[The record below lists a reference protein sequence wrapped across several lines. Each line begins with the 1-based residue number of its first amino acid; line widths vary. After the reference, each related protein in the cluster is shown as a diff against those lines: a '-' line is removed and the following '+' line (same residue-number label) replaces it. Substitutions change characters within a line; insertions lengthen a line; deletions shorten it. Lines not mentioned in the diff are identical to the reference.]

1 MVEVMPRLSFNHLP
15 MDPDRTTT
23 VSPRLYGAPEP
34 NPPFVFPMQPEPS
47 DLVDS
52 VEQAS
57 IPDVGR
63 GRHART
69 RSRPQ
74 QLSLHSLPVF
84 EFNPSASS
92 STAAQG
98 ESPARSPTKMTSVPT
113 HSSGHRRNGSELI
126 GGDTRSGALG
136 RINTSPTTGE
146 GTLPPPATSR
156 TGPPGNRRGH
166 AHRRSGALSSHDLS
180 IILRPAT
187 EPGGSSAP
195 TTPSNPPTEGSF
207 PLDIEKATS
216 QPTITNFSQRN
227 PWRPTSHRASVSFES
242 QARPRVEFSDTLEF
256 IPRPLSTISSETSS
270 SLSTIRPNHSLTG
283 SITSIVSGGTSSPPS
298 VKAARSALDTMFE
311 VELSQPR
318 PKTASPTVGRSEQRV
333 RLEEDPTPFKRPSS
347 SSATENPSAEA
358 KDPPS
363 WRTLSGDD
371 HSPRAP
377 RVASFP
383 RARDV
388 TQIDHVSAPEP
399 AKVHRSGPRPSAVA
413 SATSSTTSSRT
424 RTSPEPKRAKRQ
436 RKVKSW
442 AGSILSRRPRQ
453 RDTKEKRDLHRSPT
467 PPVRTVAV
475 ESEFRLEDVSFDE
488 DTTCVI
494 QTPPLHDARPAQIQ
508 TDIPSWKPRESSPVS
523 DPDSTCSVL
532 DLDAALGLFDTP
544 SSAADQDDAASG
556 GFSVARRRM
565 HSSGAT
571 GGFSGPGMHYHRRAE
586 SAPEMMAIN
595 YHAFGFPRLSS
606 NPAMAD
612 VCEEDEEEEDDG
624 SRKGGMPRQDVEDSN
639 LIPGL
644 GVNMVDVDI
653 TNAVPMLRSIDRDG
667 TAAAGDE
674 RPVQDVSLERR
685 CSAGSLRSDAL
696 YEEMNAVEIVD
707 ADEEPRA
714 SVVTKSPDESTVAPI
729 LSNKPCVRR
738 PASAP
743 IDFAMSRTHCFTTP
757 ETSCVSSP
765 DLNRTSFDVS
775 RMHTANSSITDRATL
790 SSSRTGE
797 LGPSMRG
804 SVDDVPSL
812 ISCASTMISAHP
824 PRISSSAGTRSSDD
838 PAASVPAASPR
849 RVRYESISKRS
860 SLASLSRL
868 VGGSYGE
875 KSKLSIEERAQPDS
889 PEKKERKKGNRM
901 SRLMRFLGN
910 SRKN

>member
-1 MVEVMPRLSFNHLP
+1 MPSLSFSHLA

-23 VSPRLYGAPEP
+23 ASSRLYGAPEP

-47 DLVDS
+47 DVVDS
-52 VEQAS
+52 VEQTS
-57 IPDVGR
+57 TPDIGR

-92 STAAQG
+92 STTTQG
-98 ESPARSPTKMTSVPT
+98 ESPARSPTKTTSVPT
-113 HSSGHRRNGSELI
+113 HPSGHRRNGSELI
-126 GGDTRSGALG
+126 GGDARSGALG
-136 RINTSPTTGE
+136 RINTSPTKSE
-146 GTLPPPATSR
+146 GTLPPSATSR

-166 AHRRSGALSSHDLS
+166 AHRRSGALSSQDLS
-180 IILRPAT
+180 MILRPAT
-187 EPGGSSAP
+187 EPRGSSAP

-207 PLDIEKATS
+207 RLDIEKATS
-216 QPTITNFSQRN
+216 QPTTTTFSQRN
-227 PWRPTSHRASVSFES
+227 PLRPTSHRASASFES
-242 QARPRVEFSDTLEF
+242 QARPRVEFSDTLEY

-298 VKAARSALDTMFE
+298 AKATRSALDTMFE

-333 RLEEDPTPFKRPSS
+333 QLGEDSTPFKRPSS

-358 KDPPS
+358 KDPHS
-363 WRTLSGDD
+363 WRNLSSDD
-371 HSPRAP
+371 HLPSAP
-377 RVASFP
+377 RLASNP
-383 RARDV
+383 MARDV
-388 TQIDHVSAPEP
+388 TQIDHMSAPGSAE
-399 AKVHRSGPRPSAVA
+399 VQRSGQRPSAVA
-413 SATSSTTSSRT
+413 SATSSRT

-467 PPVRTVAV
+467 PPVRDVAL
-475 ESEFRLEDVSFDE
+475 ESEFRLEDVNFDE

-494 QTPPLHDARPAQIQ
+494 QTPPVHDARPLRIQ
-508 TDIPSWKPRESSPVS
+508 TDIQSWKPRESSPVP
-523 DPDSTCSVL
+523 DPDSTGSML
-532 DLDAALGLFDTP
+532 DLDAALGLFNTP
-544 SSAADQDDAASG
+544 SLVADQDDAASG

-595 YHAFGFPRLSS
+595 YHAVGFPRLSS

-612 VCEEDEEEEDDG
+612 VFEEEEEEEDDG
-624 SRKGGMPRQDVEDSN
+624 SQKRGMPHQDIQDSN

-644 GVNMVDVDI
+644 GVNIVDVDT
-653 TNAVPMLRSIDRDG
+653 TNAVPKLRSKNREG
-667 TAAAGDE
+667 TAAASDE
-674 RPVQDVSLERR
+674 RPVQDVSLEHR
-685 CSAGSLRSDAL
+685 CSAGSLRSEAL
-696 YEEMNAVEIVD
+696 YEEMNTVEIVD

-714 SVVTKSPDESTVAPI
+714 SAVTKSSDESTITPI
-729 LSNKPCVRR
+729 LSNTPCVRR

-757 ETSCVSSP
+757 ETSSCVSSP

-824 PRISSSAGTRSSDD
+824 PRFSSSAGTRSSDD
-838 PAASVPAASPR
+838 PAASLPAAAPR

-889 PEKKERKKGNRM
+889 PEKKERKKGSRM

-910 SRKN
+910 PRKN